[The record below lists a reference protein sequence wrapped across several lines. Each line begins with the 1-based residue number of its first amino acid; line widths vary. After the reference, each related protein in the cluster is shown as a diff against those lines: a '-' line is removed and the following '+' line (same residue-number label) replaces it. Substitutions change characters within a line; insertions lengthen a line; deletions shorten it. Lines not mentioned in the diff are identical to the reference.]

1 MTKENIIRYGRNVR
15 IEFDELL
22 DKGMEESIR
31 AWSLFRRYID
41 EFTTQEEKDF
51 FSIGFFFGSEE
62 GFKEFLE
69 SNQAEH
75 NNETDIPHK
84 A

>member
-22 DKGMEESIR
+22 DKGMEESIK

-41 EFTTQEEKDF
+41 EFKTQEEKDF

-62 GFKEFLE
+62 EFEEFLK
-69 SNQAEH
+69 SNQAER
-75 NNETDIPHK
+75 NAKDDTSHK